1 MFEKIKE
8 RKVMKN
14 GVVTVVKHR
23 KVPDMQAMY
32 YSDETFVK
40 VQYEDDIER
49 RYFLDY
55 NADVMVGDKVRGN
68 YKNFDITEKISRHTI
83 VDEITEAAAEC
94 GLSVDQFYIKVYDE
108 IPDDR
113 KNVNSSVK
121 KTVHAYWNEYKKV
134 SKELIRKEEM
144 KKAAK
149 DAELTEK
156 EFVQKMYQEL
166 SEAEKDVDMTPRESV
181 RTYWDAHKNLASRML
196 DNDNDDDDENDNNE
210 KNNSIND
217 EIADDVTKEVSSN
230 KDSKLLKATAF

>member
-121 KTVHAYWNEYKKV
+121 RQYMRIGTNIKKYPK
-134 SKELIRKEEM
+134 S
-144 KKAAK
+144 
-149 DAELTEK
+149 
-156 EFVQKMYQEL
+156 
-166 SEAEKDVDMTPRESV
+166 
-181 RTYWDAHKNLASRML
+181 
-196 DNDNDDDDENDNNE
+196 
-210 KNNSIND
+210 
-217 EIADDVTKEVSSN
+217 
-230 KDSKLLKATAF
+230 

>member
-1 MFEKIKE
+1 MRIGT
-8 RKVMKN
+8 N
-14 GVVTVVKHR
+14 
-23 KVPDMQAMY
+23 
-32 YSDETFVK
+32 
-40 VQYEDDIER
+40 I
-49 RYFLDY
+49 
-55 NADVMVGDKVRGN
+55 
-68 YKNFDITEKISRHTI
+68 
-83 VDEITEAAAEC
+83 
-94 GLSVDQFYIKVYDE
+94 
-108 IPDDR
+108 
-113 KNVNSSVK
+113 
-121 KTVHAYWNEYKKV
+121 KKV

-196 DNDNDDDDENDNNE
+196 DNDNDDDENDNNE